1 MGRRS
6 RFRCTNRPMVMAAA
20 LVVAAMASI
29 IGGCAG
35 VKPSAEVKRATEA
48 VRPDSG
54 SLWADSGA
62 STSLFQDT
70 KAARIG
76 DVVTVHIVENAKG
89 SKDAGTKT
97 GRTSTLSA
105 SAAALFGAPNNIT
118 NRMNADASFDTS
130 FDGSGSTSRS
140 GALTADIT
148 TVVTDV
154 FPNGN
159 LKIEGHRDVTINREK
174 ETITLSGIIRPEDI
188 GPQNTVLSTY
198 VAEAVIN
205 YSGNGVLNDKQRP
218 GWAMTILDWIWPF

>member
-1 MGRRS
+1 MVRRS
-6 RFRCTNRPMVMAAA
+6 EFSCTDRLFAGLRVLLAVAIVS
-20 LVVAAMASI
+20 VVGACASAKSSTVKES
-29 IGGCAG
+29 AG
-35 VKPSAEVKRATEA
+35 IVGPPNT
-48 VRPDSG
+48 G

-62 STSLFQDT
+62 SMSLFQDT
-70 KAARIG
+70 KAARVG

-89 SKDAGTKT
+89 TKDAGTKT
-97 GRTSTLSA
+97 GRTSALSA

-154 FPNGN
+154 LPNGN

-218 GWAMTILDWIWPF
+218 GWAMRILDWIWPF